1 MDALTLLRDQAANAN
16 RILQQ
21 VFEPVTPEQ
30 ASWRAPGSLANTI
43 GATFTHVYFGED
55 QMVHSA
61 TGSPTV
67 FESGGWRERLGFDG
81 DSMWTY
87 SGAFDP
93 KKQLE
98 YANAVTAATSD
109 YLASLSPDA
118 LEELIETPRGPQP
131 RVGRLSVYLVVHKF
145 QHQGEI
151 AALLGCQGQKG
162 LPF

>member
-16 RILQQ
+16 RILQH

-43 GATFTHVYFGED
+43 GATFTHVYYDED
-55 QMVHSA
+55 QVVHDA
-61 TGSPTV
+61 TGSPSV
-67 FESGGWRERLGFDG
+67 FEAGGWRDCFSFDAG
-81 DSMWTY
+81 SVWTY

-93 KKQLE
+93 KLLRE
-98 YANAVTAATSD
+98 YANAVAAATST
-109 YLASLSPDA
+109 YLENLSPGA
-118 LEELIETPRGPQP
+118 LEEEIETRRGPQP
-131 RVGRLSVYLVVHKF
+131 RISRLSIYLVIHKF